1 MLEERSGVSPISSYL
16 HFAIAWPRDCEE
28 WRGSLV
34 GYDDRRCRDFRAAVI
49 AVPRMAVQR
58 TNGRCSWSW
67 GWDTACVRLPSELH
81 GGEQPW
87 EFEMWREKAAPSLS
101 YAEAQ
106 SGRDVQGGQ

>member
-49 AVPRMAVQR
+49 AAPRMQEFWWCTRALGHAEDEWEMQLELGMGHSLRAVI
-58 TNGRCSWSW
+58 
-67 GWDTACVRLPSELH
+67 
-81 GGEQPW
+81 
-87 EFEMWREKAAPSLS
+87 
-101 YAEAQ
+101 
-106 SGRDVQGGQ
+106 